1 MVSLTARCD
10 VERFGPQFDM
20 IGRHS
25 YPGVSP
31 DGRTNMKSFM
41 ARAAGIAC
49 LACSTCLVCLTPA
62 CVKIAGGSV
71 EISWVVIAP
80 DGRAI
85 TDCGCAMPAIAKVR
99 LSLVGVGGDIDGVDA
114 CAGQA
119 QCDFPCQRQ
128 TGATPFDIKPT
139 QNGESYSVS
148 VVALG
153 ADGSLLS
160 QVTTPAPILRQV
172 VYGQPTEV
180 EAFTLVAMCSY
191 ACNGSVCAS
200 P

>member
-1 MVSLTARCD
+1 M
-10 VERFGPQFDM
+10 
-20 IGRHS
+20 
-25 YPGVSP
+25 
-31 DGRTNMKSFM
+31 
-41 ARAAGIAC
+41 AC
-49 LACSTCLVCLTPA
+49 LAGLTGLIPA
-62 CVKIAGGSV
+62 CVKIDGGSV

-80 DGRAI
+80 DGRGI
-85 TDCGCAMPAIAKVR
+85 TDCSCADPAIAKVH
-99 LSLVGVGGDIDGVDA
+99 LSLVGVGGAIDGIDA

-128 TGATPFDIKPT
+128 TGSTPFDIKPT
-139 QNGESYSVS
+139 QNGEMYSVS

-153 ADGSLLS
+153 ADGSPLA

-172 VYGQPTEV
+172 VFGQPTEV
-180 EAFTLVAMCSY
+180 EAFALVASCAA